1 MKIGLQ
7 IPRFNWPGSPQNT
20 GAKLAEIAL
29 AAEAGGFSSLWV
41 MDHYYQIAPGLGQA
55 DDPMLEGYSVLN
67 YLAGLT
73 KKATLGTLVAGV
85 IYREPAY
92 LVKTVTALD
101 VLSGGRAY
109 FGVGAAWYEQE
120 AHGMGFPFPPIK
132 ERFERLEEALQ
143 IAHKM
148 WSDDRSPFEGA
159 HYRLT
164 KPINSPQPINRPHPP
179 IMIGGMGE
187 KKTLRLVAQYADA
200 CNLFQRAGLD
210 TLRHKVDVLR
220 SHCDDLGRDFSEI
233 ECTTLGTVHLAPGE
247 MTATDVIA
255 TCQDLAGLGI
265 SHAIFNM
272 PNPHEITPLEIF
284 GREIIPAVSE
294 L

>member
-20 GAKLAEIAL
+20 GAKLTEIA
-29 AAEAGGFSSLWV
+29 ATAEAAGFSSLWV

-67 YLAGLT
+67 YLAGVT
-73 KKATLGTLVAGV
+73 KNATLGTLVTGV

-92 LVKTVTALD
+92 LVKIVTALD

-132 ERFERLEEALQ
+132 ERFERLEETLQ
-143 IAHKM
+143 IAHQM
-148 WSDDRSPFEGA
+148 WSDDRSPFEGK
-159 HYRLT
+159 HYRLE
-164 KPINSPQPINRPHPP
+164 KPINSPQPISRPHPP

-200 CNLFQRAGLD
+200 CNLFLRAGLD
-210 TLRHKVDVLR
+210 TLVHKMDVLR
-220 SHCDDLGRDFSEI
+220 RHCDDLGRDFEEI
-233 ECTTLGTVHLAPGE
+233 ECTTLGTVHLAPDE
-247 MTATDVIA
+247 MTAKDVIS
-255 TCQDLAGLGI
+255 TCQDLARLGI

-272 PNPHEITPLEIF
+272 PNLHEISPLETF
-284 GREIIPAVSE
+284 GREIIPATSE

>member
-7 IPRFNWPGSPQNT
+7 IPRFNFPDYPQSIAPT
-20 GAKLAEIAL
+20 LAEIAR
-29 AAEAGGFSSLWV
+29 AAETAGFSSLWV
-41 MDHYYQIAPGLGQA
+41 MDHYYQIAPGLGEA

-73 KKATLGTLVAGV
+73 EHVKLGTLVAGV

-92 LVKTVTALD
+92 LVKTATALD

-120 AHGMGFPFPPIK
+120 ARGMGFPFPTVK

-143 IAHKM
+143 IAHRM
-148 WSDDRSPFEGA
+148 WADDRSPFMGE
-159 HYRLT
+159 HFQLSR
-164 KPINSPQPINRPHPP
+164 PINSPQPLSRPHPP

-187 KKTLRLVAQYADA
+187 RKTLRFVARYADA
-200 CNLFQRAGLD
+200 CNLFLRAGLD
-210 TLRHKVDVLR
+210 TLRHKLDVLR
-220 SHCDDLGRDFSEI
+220 GHCDALRRDYDEI
-233 ECTTLGTVHLAPGE
+233 EKTTLGTVQLAPGGME
-247 MTATDVIA
+247 ASDVIG
-255 TCQDLAGLGI
+255 TCQDLAGLGF
-265 SHAIFNM
+265 SHVIFNM
-272 PNPHEITPLEIF
+272 PNVHEITPLETF
-284 GREIIPAVSE
+284 GQEIIPAVRE